1 MPDDRIVL
9 YNYTKGS
16 VLAEVILPKPRIGG
30 KWVRLFQDEKRRMMV
45 EHPKVHTQAYYVLS
59 YLETIAGWDN
69 GLPTAA
75 ETAQALGLL
84 REAVSRCYGELVA
97 TGFLVKQDRR
107 YFINP
112 LICWKGTERQWQ
124 EAVAKLV
131 DQPRQQQ
138 LVAP

>member
-1 MPDDRIVL
+1 MADDRIVL
-9 YNYTKGS
+9 YNYTEHK
-16 VLAEVILPKPRIGG
+16 VLAEVVPPKPRIGG

-59 YLETIAGWDN
+59 YLETVAGWDN
-69 GLPTAA
+69 GLPSAATTA
-75 ETAQALGLL
+75 EALGLL

-97 TGFLVKQDRR
+97 AEFIVKLDGR

-124 EAVAKLV
+124 
-131 DQPRQQQ
+131 
-138 LVAP
+138 